1 MPRLASLIRSP
12 VLEWR
17 DVKTDETPVV
27 ESMGCWAI
35 WPEQQF
41 YDPTPR
47 EGWFP
52 RNAGLG
58 RSPLFC
64 SAPILCSSSSLRR
77 ADISYTKGPSWLKA
91 YPGYEHDKTSR
102 FWDLARL
109 SFPDARRERLNSAET
124 TDQTPSPI
132 LNAVEDPDQQM
143 LCMDYLFYVCG
154 SKVRSHRQ
162 AYSIHTLTPSVL

>member
-1 MPRLASLIRSP
+1 MKAGFP
-12 VLEWR
+12 V
-17 DVKTDETPVV
+17 T
-27 ESMGCWAI
+27 
-35 WPEQQF
+35 Q
-41 YDPTPR
+41 
-47 EGWFP
+47 GWVGP
-52 RNAGLG
+52 
-58 RSPLFC
+58 PLFY
-64 SAPILCSSSSLRR
+64 SAPILRSSSSPRR

-154 SKVRSHRQ
+154 SKARSYCQ
-162 AYSIHTLTPSVL
+162 AYSIHALTPPVL